1 MYDSEKQVISTI
13 LDYADKVQR
22 EYLNNFIIEIK
33 DERDVVTDIDKTI
46 EQFCIELIKKHF
58 PNDEII
64 SEESFNNKPLPQ
76 SGRYWVIDPLDG
88 TWNYA
93 NDIPSFAIQL
103 AFVVD
108 SEVTLSAINIPF
120 GCSGRE
126 IYFSE
131 KGHGA
136 YLNGKRIYAKRQSR
150 LNQTIV
156 AVSDFSW
163 NSNSASTEA
172 NILNALMPKIGR
184 LRIFGSS
191 AVSFAYL
198 AAGRVDA
205 YLGFDQKIWD
215 IVPGLLLVQEAG
227 CSIFGIDTSTY
238 IMGDKNF
245 ITAPKNSIIEQT
257 LINLYKGK

>member
-1 MYDSEKQVISTI
+1 MYDSEKQVITSI

-120 GCSGRE
+120 GLSGRE
-126 IYFSE
+126 IYFAE
-131 KGHGA
+131 KDCGA
-136 YLNGKRIYAKRQSR
+136 FLNGKRIYAKLQSR
-150 LNQTIV
+150 LNQTII

-163 NSNSASTEA
+163 NCNSASTEA
-172 NILNALMPKIGR
+172 NILNALTPKIGR
-184 LRIFGSS
+184 IRIFGSS